1 MLRLTLQT
9 IILFDMS
16 LHRELSHA
24 RETNLNNQLLSVF
37 EQLNQK
43 CIDMTDMPLDTFLDL
58 IDDIHP

>member
-1 MLRLTLQT
+1 MDILQELT
-9 IILFDMS
+9 
-16 LHRELSHA
+16 RA

-43 CIDMTDMPLDTFLDL
+43 CIDMTDMPLDTFLEL

>member
-1 MLRLTLQT
+1 
-9 IILFDMS
+9 MS
-16 LHRELSHA
+16 LHRELSQA